1 MESNARQIKCEHI
14 DFYRL
19 FCELTI
25 FSVIFRERTF
35 KNITELVRQS
45 YYLLRE
51 HNQWIQSWQHD
62 ETSILLFVLKSR
74 FLIGTLK

>member
-1 MESNARQIKCEHI
+1 MESNARQIKCKLI

-19 FCELTI
+19 FCEFTI
-25 FSVIFRERTF
+25 FSAIFCERTF
-35 KNITELVRQS
+35 KNITELVRQG

-51 HNQWIQSWQHD
+51 RNQWIQPWQHD